1 VATKLPD
8 SDNRSRDDSPD
19 SRASAAVSPRAVPGA
34 RGRFMRRS
42 GPVCRQVAN
51 LLGVYVLGGLRGQQ
65 EAWVTAHLSSC
76 VRCRAEYEE
85 LAEVPVFLDLITA
98 EEAAAAERP
107 PGQAPVAH
115 EKVRKST
122 EQEAFGSP
130 EVRLP
135 RRQVP
140 PAG

>member
-1 VATKLPD
+1 
-8 SDNRSRDDSPD
+8 
-19 SRASAAVSPRAVPGA
+19 
-34 RGRFMRRS
+34 
-42 GPVCRQVAN
+42 
-51 LLGVYVLGGLRGQQ
+51 
-65 EAWVTAHLSSC
+65 

-98 EEAAAAERP
+98 EEAAGAERP

-122 EQEAFGSP
+122 EQEAFGSS

-140 PAG
+140 PLAEPDARSRLGGSNLLCFMYFFSGSGNLTEMGDAGA